1 MQISNDTDLVKIS
14 KVMDEV
20 LKVRTKRSLI
30 PKSYSTNR
38 AYASDLADFMDWC
51 DLYGYQSLPATDRE
65 FSLYIVSLILNGYKT
80 STIKRRIV
88 AICQAHLSSGFL
100 TPKTSLVNSVIIGVN
115 KTYGTDES
123 SKKSINKRM
132 LNRLI
137 EVLPQNL
144 KGARDKA
151 ILLLGYEGL
160 FNRSELVSINFEDI
174 KFDQYHNLIVHFE
187 KTRSNQR
194 NYKEGTLTL
203 NPNEKNCPVSAVKEW
218 VVKSEIRSGALF
230 RSINK
235 HGHLSDKRLSDKGVA
250 LIVKEYVKL
259 AGFSDD
265 LYSSSSLRNRVKT
278 HKKS

>member
-100 TPKTSLVNSVIIGVN
+100 TPKTSLVNSVIIGLN

-174 KFDQYHNLIVHFE
+174 KFDQDHNLIVHFE

-203 NPNEKNCPVSAVKEW
+203 YPNEKNCPVSAVKEW

-259 AGFSDD
+259 AGFSYHS
-265 LYSSSSLRNRVKT
+265 YSSSSLRNRVKT